1 MDKNLDDNLLIIQA
15 TIDDSRQYHGWKMN
29 KYYSKL
35 DKLMAMIKKTMC
47 RTPYVL
53 VVMTVLN
60 DIMS

>member
-35 DKLMAMIKKTMC
+35 DKLTAMIK
-47 RTPYVL
+47 
-53 VVMTVLN
+53 N
-60 DIMS
+60 IMYQNQTSNSNSYP